1 MKRFAICLLL
11 VPALSACGSGVSTT
25 FKNQSDHKLES
36 VELSGSG
43 FKASL
48 GIVAPGQSHTIK
60 VYPSGD
66 SALSVS
72 FVANGQSY
80 SYEPQG
86 YFSSGWMFKV
96 SAKVERD
103 LTVSVE
109 SDIWP

>member
-1 MKRFAICLLL
+1 MKRFAICFFLAS
-11 VPALSACGSGVSTT
+11 ALSACGSGVSTT
-25 FKNQSDHKLES
+25 FKNQSDRELEA

-48 GIVAPGQSHTIK
+48 GIVAPGQSHTIR

-80 SYEPQG
+80 SSGPQG
-86 YFSSGWMFKV
+86 YFSGGWMWEV

-109 SDIWP
+109 TDIWP